1 LFQVTAQPS
10 PASNSRSRLPPVT
23 MTQLN
28 QIDNIQ
34 ALFRTQQA
42 DMPRL
47 STPTEKPNY
56 STLKRFQEAIEENA
70 MSVPSNTTDLGHLAL
85 VISAAD
91 FTTANRSPF
100 IQPSNPGEQPEQPA
114 LAGTTRDQTTEVIA
128 MLPFTAAENI
138 RLFNHQQQEFLRFR
152 NTRTALKNQI
162 LNSIE
167 DKYICSLKHSRTKY
181 ATITPLQLLDHL
193 WTTYGKIDQADQ
205 SANEKRMRAQ
215 WNPPMAIESLF
226 EQLQEGQ
233 TFAAKGDETIS
244 DSQLMR
250 WAYENLL
257 STGLFDRDCARWRKK
272 PATEQT
278 WANFKTFFTIAEDDR
293 SKNATTAEATF
304 TANQVQQLIQQEL
317 AAFIQQENQSN
328 AENIPPPPASNPP
341 AQEQSANA
349 ITAADIQKMINSA
362 INQTPP
368 PPREGLRQRN
378 PNHQNK
384 PHPKAQALEDGTPVT
399 YCWTHGVT
407 RNLHHCSKTCSR
419 KAENHKDDATYD
431 NRMGGSEIRQ
441 KSKK

>member
-1 LFQVTAQPS
+1 MINQP
-10 PASNSRSRLPPVT
+10 
-23 MTQLN
+23 
-28 QIDNIQ
+28 DNIQ

-47 STPTEKPNY
+47 SSPTEKPNY
-56 STLKRFQEAIEENA
+56 STLKKFQEAIEENA
-70 MSVPSNTTDLGHLAL
+70 MSVPSNSTDLGHLAI

-91 FTTANRSPF
+91 FTTANGSPF
-100 IQPSNPGEQPEQPA
+100 ITPTNPGDQPNQPVV
-114 LAGTTRDQTTEVIA
+114 AGTTRDQTNDAIA
-128 MLPFTAAENI
+128 LLPFTAAENI
-138 RLFNHQQQEFLRFR
+138 RLYNHKQQEFLRFR

-181 ATITPLQLLDHL
+181 AIVTPLEILDHL
-193 WTTYGKIDQADQ
+193 WITYGKIDQADQ
-205 SANEKRMRAQ
+205 TANEKRMRAQ
-215 WNPPMAIESLF
+215 WNPPTAIESLF

-272 PATEQT
+272 PTTDQT
-278 WANFKTFFTIAEDDR
+278 WENFKTFFTIAEDDR
-293 SKNATTAEATF
+293 FKNTTTSEATF

-317 AAFIQQENQSN
+317 AAFIQQETQSN
-328 AENIPPPPASNPP
+328 AENIPPAKPTPV
-341 AQEQSANA
+341 QEQANS

-368 PPREGLRQRN
+368 PPRDVLRPRN
-378 PNHQNK
+378 NNNNNK
-384 PHPKAQALEDGTPVT
+384 PRPKAQALEDGTPVT
-399 YCWTHGVT
+399 YCWTHGIT
-407 RNLHHCSKTCSR
+407 RNLYHHSKACSR
-419 KAENHKDDATYD
+419 KAENHKDEATYE
-431 NRMGGSEIRQ
+431 NRMGGSETRQ
-441 KSKK
+441 KSRK